1 MLNKQ
6 TADKLSKLKLPAMA
20 ECYARLSQ
28 TPDMASLDLDELVG
42 MLVDAEWTARH
53 NKRLKRLLKQSDLRD
68 SACVEDIEYHP
79 DRLLDRQMILKL
91 SECTWIEQR
100 HHLLVSGATGCGKTY
115 LVCAMGN
122 AACRRDYTVRYCRLP
137 RLLTDFSIS
146 RLDGSY
152 NRLMSGLKKCHLLII
167 DDWGLAPLT
176 PSDGRDILEVI
187 EERSNMGSL
196 VIASQLPVS
205 NWYALFEDP
214 TIADA
219 CMDRLIHNSYRIEI
233 GGDTMRA
240 RKMSINSDGNT

>member
-20 ECYARLSQ
+20 ECYTRLSQ
-28 TPDMASLDLDELVG
+28 TPDMASLNLDELVG
-42 MLVDAEWTARH
+42 MLVDAEWTSRH
-53 NKRLKRLLKQSDLRD
+53 NKRLQRLLKQSGLRD
-68 SACVEDIEYHP
+68 NACVEDVEYLP
-79 DRLLDRQMILKL
+79 GRLLDRQMILKL
-91 SECTWIEQR
+91 SECGWIEQR
-100 HHLLVSGATGCGKTY
+100 HNMLITGATGTGKTY
-115 LVCAMGN
+115 LACAMGN
-122 AACRRDYTVRYCRLP
+122 AACRRDYMVRYCRLP

-152 NRLMSGLKKCHLLII
+152 NRFMAGIKKSHLLII
-167 DDWGLAPLT
+167 DDWGLATLS
-176 PSDGRDILEVI
+176 PSDGRDVLEVI
-187 EERSNMGSL
+187 EERSNTGSL

-219 CMDRLIHNSYRIEI
+219 CMDRLIHNSYRVEI

-240 RKMSINSDGNT
+240 RKQSINSDGNA